1 MIRRKGWSTPLVVV
15 AAAAFVAAGCGESV
29 EDAEQAL
36 CADLATLRANVSALV
51 EVDAETSVEEFKQA
65 RQNVRDSWREVKDS
79 AANLGD
85 ERFDDVNDAWD
96 NFDDTLGDIDDEDS
110 LSEAMQKLGDAS
122 DGIDDAQ
129 RGLVSGIDCT
139 TVEAG

>member
-1 MIRRKGWSTPLVVV
+1 MLSIVVV
-15 AAAAFVAAGCGESV
+15 AAATLVAAGCGESV

-36 CADLATLRANVSALV
+36 CADLGTLRANVRTLV
-51 EVDAETSVEEFKQA
+51 ATDADTNVGEFKQA
-65 RQNVRDSWREVKDS
+65 RQNVRDSWREVKAS

-96 NFDDTLGDIDDEDS
+96 DFDDTLGNVDDEDT
-110 LSEAMQKLGDAS
+110 LNEALQKLSDAS
-122 DGIDDAQ
+122 DAIDEAQ

-139 TVEAG
+139 NVEAG